1 VGFKVTPISEKNISS
16 IRHWPGGPVH
26 PDFFWEKSPLLTKTR
41 LNRFLMISLLLHFFA
56 VIFQGLWP
64 GSTSEEK
71 TFNPIQVRYLEP
83 ETPEAPVS
91 KGTIVDVPEPEKIEE
106 PRTNELLS
114 SFNSRAHANKKVTAR
129 KEYLRKKTVAPK
141 SKGTAQKVRTTPPM
155 AAVKPKEAK
164 TKRVRKEKKITP
176 LPILPDGTIRP
187 PEEQEPVESD
197 PSQSFGVGGSFALL
211 DGFDAEKY
219 ASFDTNNPLLE
230 DSDDE
235 ESISLDTR
243 ETKYASYFARIKNQI
258 ERVWTYP
265 SEAAQRGV
273 SGELTLRFK
282 ISKDG
287 NLLGIRLIEG
297 SRHEVLD
304 LAAIKAIKEAAPFY
318 PFPLTIK
325 KEKLA
330 ILATFVYSP
339 NYGLLNQ
346 GTSQR

>member
-1 VGFKVTPISEKNISS
+1 MTSMSAKNISS
-16 IRHWPGGPVH
+16 IKHWPGESVR
-26 PDFFWEKSPLLTKTR
+26 PDFFWKNSTLLTKTR
-41 LNRFLMISLLLHFFA
+41 LNRFLMISLLLHFF
-56 VIFQGLWP
+56 VIVFQGLWP
-64 GSTSEEK
+64 SSPTEEIV
-71 TFNPIQVRYLEP
+71 FNPIQVRYLEP
-83 ETPEAPVS
+83 ETPEAPVD
-91 KGTIVDVPEPEKIEE
+91 KGTIIDAPEPEKIEE
-106 PRTNELLS
+106 PRTTDLLS
-114 SFNSRAHANKKVTAR
+114 SFNSRAHAKKKVTAK

-141 SKGTAQKVRTTPPM
+141 TKGTAKKIQPM
-155 AAVKPKEAK
+155 TAKAPVKPKKAV
-164 TKRVRKEKKITP
+164 TKRVRKEKQKTP
-176 LPILPDGTIRP
+176 LPILPDGTKKP
-187 PEEQEPVESD
+187 PVEQEPVESA
-197 PSQSFGVGGSFALL
+197 PSQSFGTGGSLALL

-219 ASFDTNNPLLE
+219 ASFDTRNPSLE

-258 ERVWTYP
+258 ELVWVYP

-273 SGELTLRFK
+273 SGKLTLRFK

-297 SRHEVLD
+297 SRYEVLD

-325 KEKLA
+325 KKKLS

-339 NYGLLNQ
+339 TYGLLHQ
-346 GTSQR
+346 RTSKNAE